1 MTKKNVLK
9 NKTKD
14 EIIDDYLKALD
25 EIEKLKE
32 ENNKLK

>member
-25 EIEKLKE
+25 EIDEVPLEGK
-32 ENNKLK
+32 N